1 MQLLKRLKPRSP
13 IRDDLAHSHGAP
25 ALELRNLSVH
35 FGEIAALENVSLRVE
50 KGQRVAVVGPNGA
63 GKSTLFNVIAGVLP
77 ASSGDL
83 LVHGHAPS
91 RHICIAY
98 VTQSYEVDWSF
109 PVSSWDVVMMG
120 RAGRLGLM
128 RRPGP
133 RDRQLAEQSLATVGL
148 SDLAT
153 RQIGELSGGQRQRL
167 FIARALAQE
176 AEVVLLDEPL
186 AGLDLPSQEQIINI
200 LDDLKKR
207 KVTVLF
213 ATHDL
218 DLASERFD
226 KILLLNRRLIA
237 FGNRDTA
244 LTAQNLAQAYGGHV
258 QLVETAEGKVVV
270 GDTGGHHGH
279 DAEGRHG

>member
-1 MQLLKRLKPRSP
+1 MRISASKP
-13 IRDDLAHSHGAP
+13 AHNEFAHPEGAP
-25 ALELRNLSVH
+25 ALELRDLSVT
-35 FGEIAALENVSLRVE
+35 FGEVAALENISLQIE
-50 KGQRVAVVGPNGA
+50 KGRRVAVVGPNGA

-98 VTQSYEVDWSF
+98 VTQSHHIDWSF
-109 PVSSWDVVMMG
+109 PVSGRDVVMMG

-128 RRPGP
+128 RRPGEN
-133 RDRQLAEQSLATVGL
+133 DRLLVEQSLKTVGM
-148 SDLAT
+148 SDLAE
-153 RQIGELSGGQRQRL
+153 RQIGDLSGGQRQRL

-176 AEVVLLDEPL
+176 ADVVLLDEPL
-186 AGLDLPSQEQIINI
+186 AGLDIPSQEQILRI
-200 LDDLKKR
+200 LDDLSDR
-207 KVTVLF
+207 RVTVLF

-218 DLASERFD
+218 DLAAEHFD
-226 KILLLNRRLIA
+226 RILLLNRRLIA
-237 FGNRDTA
+237 YGDRDQV
-244 LTAQNLAQAYGGHV
+244 LTQLNLSNAYGGHV
-258 QLVETAEGKVVV
+258 QVVETAGGKVIL